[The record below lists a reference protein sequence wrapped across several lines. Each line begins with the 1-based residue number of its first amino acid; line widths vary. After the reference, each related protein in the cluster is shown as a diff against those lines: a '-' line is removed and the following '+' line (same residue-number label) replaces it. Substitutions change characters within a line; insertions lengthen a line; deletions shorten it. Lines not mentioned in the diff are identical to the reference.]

1 MNRRL
6 FTLLLVGAAVS
17 PAIAAANPADK
28 PPVDVSEVGLALRGY
43 DAVSYHSTGRPTEG
57 NSAHAYQWKG
67 ATWRF
72 ATAENLARFRADP
85 ERYAP
90 QFGGYCAWAVSQ
102 GYIAPGDP
110 LQWRIVNGQLFLNFN
125 ARAKALWEQDI
136 EGAIMRGRANWPRV
150 LKVNQG

>member
-6 FTLLLVGAAVS
+6 FSLLLASAAVS
-17 PAIAAANPADK
+17 PAVVSAKTADK
-28 PPVDVSEVGLALRGY
+28 PPIDVSGAGLALRGY
-43 DAVSYHSTGRPTEG
+43 DAVSYHLDGRPAEG
-57 NSAHAYQWKG
+57 NSAHEFEWKN

-72 ATAENLARFRADP
+72 ATAENLTRFRADP
-85 ERYAP
+85 ERHAP

-110 LQWRIVNGQLFLNFN
+110 LQWRIVEGQLFLNFN

-136 EGAIMRGRANWPRV
+136 EGAIMRGRANWPQV